1 VRNGVDEAK
10 ADEIFR
16 GIDVDSSGE
25 IQYSE
30 WLAATVEARCVV
42 DREEMADAFQR
53 IADGGRV
60 ITRAHLAKLLGQG
73 LSKKQAKDIIAELD
87 ENGDGV
93 IDLDEFLTLVERRE
107 GRCLFSF
114 ACFDVLSRA
123 DLEIFMTRRYFR
135 RLLRGGGWY
144 SMTKKMEACRDPSV

>member
-1 VRNGVDEAK
+1 M
-10 ADEIFR
+10 ADAACLCGSASQADAIFR

-42 DREEMADAFQR
+42 DREQLTEAFDR
-53 IADGGRV
+53 IAAGGQV

-73 LSKKQAKDIIAELD
+73 LSKKQAKAIIAELD

-93 IDLDEFLTLVERRE
+93 IDLDEFLTIVERRE
-107 GRCLFSF
+107 DDISDGF
-114 ACFDVLSRA
+114 FDPAASS
-123 DLEIFMTRRYFR
+123 DQLE
-135 RLLRGGGWY
+135 G
-144 SMTKKMEACRDPSV
+144 